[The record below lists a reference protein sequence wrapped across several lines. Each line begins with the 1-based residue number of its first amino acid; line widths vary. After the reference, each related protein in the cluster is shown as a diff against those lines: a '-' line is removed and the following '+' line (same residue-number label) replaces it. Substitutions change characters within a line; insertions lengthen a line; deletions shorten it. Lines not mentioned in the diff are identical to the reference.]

1 MCRLFYGDNRG
12 NVLNRETLITKT
24 VLQYYPD
31 AQAIYLFG
39 SCGTEEEWPESD
51 VDVAVLLA
59 PGESKK
65 RGSMA
70 MSDLALVLQS
80 LLKKDVDL
88 INLRRVSTVLQ
99 KEVVAADRRIYSGD
113 PYAADEFEM
122 LMLSNYQ
129 KLNEERS
136 GIIGSALADGRFH
149 QV

>member
-1 MCRLFYGDNRG
+1 
-12 NVLNRETLITKT
+12 VSRETLIAKT

-39 SCGTEEEWPESD
+39 SYGTEDEWAESD
-51 VDVAVLLA
+51 VDVAVLL
-59 PGESKK
+59 PPDESKK

-99 KEVVAADRRIYSGD
+99 KEVAAADRRIYTGD

-122 LMLSNYQ
+122 LALSNYQ

-136 GIIGSALADGRFH
+136 GIIASALADGRFH

>member
-1 MCRLFYGDNRG
+1 
-12 NVLNRETLITKT
+12 VNRETLITKT

-39 SCGTEEEWPESD
+39 SYGTEDEWAESD

-59 PGESKK
+59 PDESKK

-99 KEVVAADRRIYSGD
+99 KEVAVADRRIYTGD

-122 LMLSNYQ
+122 LALSNYQ

-136 GIIGSALADGRFH
+136 GIIASALADGRFH

>member
-1 MCRLFYGDNRG
+1 
-12 NVLNRETLITKT
+12 VNRETLITKT
-24 VLQYYPD
+24 VLQCYPG

-39 SCGTEEEWPESD
+39 SYGTEDEWPESD

-59 PGESKK
+59 PDESKK
-65 RGSMA
+65 AGSMV
-70 MSDLALVLQS
+70 MSELALVLQS

-99 KEVVAADRRIYSGD
+99 KEIVVADRRIYTGD
-113 PYAADEFEM
+113 LYATDEFEM
-122 LMLSNYQ
+122 LTLSNYQ
-129 KLNEERS
+129 KLNEERA